1 MAIQVRV
8 KRWGSSMGIILP
20 KIVVEKEN
28 LRENDKIFVN
38 VVKEADMK
46 GLFGSLKRKIS
57 GQEFK
62 DEIRKGWEK

>member
-20 KIVVEKEN
+20 KIIVEKEN

-46 GLFGSLKRKIS
+46 GLFGSLKRRAS

-62 DEIRKGWEK
+62 DEVRKGWEK